1 MRNFKM
7 IGKMYREIA
16 GLDKGILPVDFF
28 CAILTGAKPFVNIWF
43 TAKIIGMMTA
53 GADFKG
59 LLAYILVAVAL
70 NFVLD
75 YTGGFLSD
83 LYDVKSDL
91 LFSREN
97 FKMAEKLFRM
107 DYEKLEDNTFRKT
120 IHKHEEAGA
129 SRWARFSYFM
139 WTSQVFVK
147 GVFTVA
153 VSVVMILPLLK
164 IGFTKTGNSFF
175 ERPVFLILLIVTL
188 IVMAAV
194 MALIA
199 VRMNKSYLAANEAYA
214 TLDRLFYSLID
225 LFADY
230 KTGKE
235 IRLYKEQHLIGKIAT
250 EKILTDG
257 EKTLKQISMRTAKTS
272 SIVAVMGAFVA
283 FGVYVFIGVKGNL
296 GLFDIGAL
304 VMYCGAFMQIVN
316 GVMLI
321 ANTLGKLAEILP
333 LARIY
338 FEIIECTDSKQY
350 GTRTLDGDRFEIE
363 FKNVSFKYPG
373 ANQYALENVSI
384 KIENGSHLAVVGRNG
399 SGKTTFIKLMC
410 RLYDVTDGEI
420 LINGENIQAYT
431 KESII
436 NLYSVVC
443 AGSDFDRD
451 KLYTCLE
458 NANIKERVECLPH
471 QENTYLYKDLNKGGV
486 EISGGDFTVLYDRSL
501 EGRNNLCAGANETD
515 YHYTGVD
522 MQRDVPGA
530 EYHDFAKV
538 VEGGICPCC
547 GKKSIHIS
555 RGIEVGNIFQ
565 LGKKYTEPMGM
576 TYTDRDGKS
585 RVPIM
590 GCYGIGVGRLAA
602 AVCEAHHDDYGPIW
616 PKAIAPWQ
624 VHLCAVRADNEEVHA
639 FADTLYN
646 TLQEKGVEVIYDDR
660 SVSAG
665 VMFSDADLLGVPL
678 RVIVSPRNL
687 KNGVVELT
695 ARDKSFSAT
704 APTADAAD
712 AILAKLAE

>member
-1 MRNFKM
+1 MHNFKM

-59 LLAYILVAVAL
+59 LLAYILAAVAL

-75 YTGGFLSD
+75 YAGGFLSD

-175 ERPVFLILLIVTL
+175 ERPVFLILLIATL

-431 KESII
+431 KESITA
-436 NLYSVVC
+436 LYSVVFQDFKIFSVSLKDNVC
-443 AGSDFDRD
+443 AGTALDTDR
-451 KLYTCLE
+451 LYTCLE
-458 NANIKERVECLPH
+458 NANIKERVERLPNK
-471 QENTYLYKDLNKGGV
+471 ENTYLYKDLNEGGV
-486 EISGGDFTVLYDRSL
+486 EISGGEAQKLALARALYKDAPVVVLDEPTAAL
-501 EGRNNLCAGANETD
+501 DPIAENEIYSRFNSFVQSKTAIYISHRLSSCVFCD
-515 YHYTGVD
+515 TIAVFDHA
-522 MQRDVPGA
+522 RL
-530 EYHDFAKV
+530 
-538 VEGGICPCC
+538 VESGT
-547 GKKSIHIS
+547 HTA
-555 RGIEVGNIFQ
+555 
-565 LGKKYTEPMGM
+565 L
-576 TYTDRDGKS
+576 
-585 RVPIM
+585 
-590 GCYGIGVGRLAA
+590 LAA
-602 AVCEAHHDDYGPIW
+602 DGQY
-616 PKAIAPWQ
+616 
-624 VHLCAVRADNEEVHA
+624 
-639 FADTLYN
+639 
-646 TLQEKGVEVIYDDR
+646 
-660 SVSAG
+660 
-665 VMFSDADLLGVPL
+665 
-678 RVIVSPRNL
+678 
-687 KNGVVELT
+687 
-695 ARDKSFSAT
+695 
-704 APTADAAD
+704 AALWN
-712 AILAKLAE
+712 AQAKYYV

>member
-43 TAKIIGMMTA
+43 TAKIIGMMIA

-59 LLAYILVAVAL
+59 LLAYILAAVAL

-436 NLYSVVC
+436 NLYSVVFQDFKIFSVPLRDTVC
-443 AGSDFDRD
+443 AGSAFDRD

-486 EISGGDFTVLYDRSL
+486 EISRRRGAK
-501 EGRNNLCAGANETD
+501 AG
-515 YHYTGVD
+515 
-522 MQRDVPGA
+522 
-530 EYHDFAKV
+530 
-538 VEGGICPCC
+538 PC
-547 GKKSIHIS
+547 
-555 RGIEVGNIFQ
+555 Q
-565 LGKKYTEPMGM
+565 
-576 TYTDRDGKS
+576 
-585 RVPIM
+585 
-590 GCYGIGVGRLAA
+590 
-602 AVCEAHHDDYGPIW
+602 
-616 PKAIAPWQ
+616 
-624 VHLCAVRADNEEVHA
+624 
-639 FADTLYN
+639 
-646 TLQEKGVEVIYDDR
+646 
-660 SVSAG
+660 SA
-665 VMFSDADLLGVPL
+665 L
-678 RVIVSPRNL
+678 
-687 KNGVVELT
+687 
-695 ARDKSFSAT
+695 
-704 APTADAAD
+704 
-712 AILAKLAE
+712 

>member
-1 MRNFKM
+1 MHNFKM
-7 IGKMYREIA
+7 ICKMYREIA

-59 LLAYILVAVAL
+59 LLAYILAAVAL

-75 YTGGFLSD
+75 YAGGFLSD
-83 LYDVKSDL
+83 LYHVKSEL
-91 LFSREN
+91 LFNREN

-175 ERPVFLILLIVTL
+175 ERPVFLILLIATL
-188 IVMAAV
+188 VVMAAV

-199 VRMNKSYLAANEAYA
+199 VRMNKSYLAATEAYA

-304 VMYCGAFMQIVN
+304 VVYGINQDGSIGEERRVEHHQEPNGRMSHIHASMPTPDGKYIAVADCGLDYIYLYDAKTYQKVFEWKAPEDSGPRQLRFSPDGKYLYMVSELSCQIFVFEYQPDCKDMLRN
-316 GVMLI
+316 VQVISTRREDGYDGENYTSDLEMHPSGRYLMAGNRGHNSIVVYEVDKETGLLMLKGHTMLAGDFCREFCFVPDGSMLI
-321 ANTLGKLAEILP
+321 VGIQH
-333 LARIY
+333 
-338 FEIIECTDSKQY
+338 TD
-350 GTRTLDGDRFEIE
+350 
-363 FKNVSFKYPG
+363 
-373 ANQYALENVSI
+373 
-384 KIENGSHLAVVGRNG
+384 VVQ
-399 SGKTTFIKLMC
+399 TFF
-410 RLYDVTDGEI
+410 
-420 LINGENIQAYT
+420 
-431 KESII
+431 
-436 NLYSVVC
+436 
-443 AGSDFDRD
+443 FD
-451 KLYTCLE
+451 E
-458 NANIKERVECLPH
+458 
-471 QENTYLYKDLNKGGV
+471 NKGILKWSGQ
-486 EISGGDFTVLYDRSL
+486 EIVIPSPSCV
-501 EGRNNLCAGANETD
+501 
-515 YHYTGVD
+515 
-522 MQRDVPGA
+522 
-530 EYHDFAKV
+530 
-538 VEGGICPCC
+538 
-547 GKKSIHIS
+547 
-555 RGIEVGNIFQ
+555 
-565 LGKKYTEPMGM
+565 
-576 TYTDRDGKS
+576 
-585 RVPIM
+585 IM
-590 GCYGIGVGRLAA
+590 G
-602 AVCEAHHDDYGPIW
+602 D
-616 PKAIAPWQ
+616 
-624 VHLCAVRADNEEVHA
+624 
-639 FADTLYN
+639 
-646 TLQEKGVEVIYDDR
+646 
-660 SVSAG
+660 SA
-665 VMFSDADLLGVPL
+665 
-678 RVIVSPRNL
+678 
-687 KNGVVELT
+687 K
-695 ARDKSFSAT
+695 
-704 APTADAAD
+704 
-712 AILAKLAE
+712 

>member
-59 LLAYILVAVAL
+59 LLTYILAAVAL

-97 FKMAEKLFRM
+97 FKMAEKLFHM

-431 KESII
+431 KESITA
-436 NLYSVVC
+436 LYSVVFQDFKIFSVSLKDNVC
-443 AGSDFDRD
+443 ASTALDTDR
-451 KLYTCLE
+451 LYTCLE
-458 NANIKERVECLPH
+458 NANIKERVERLPNK
-471 QENTYLYKDLNKGGV
+471 ENTYLYKDLNKGGV
-486 EISGGDFTVLYDRSL
+486 EISAGEAQKLALARALYKDAPVVVLDEPTAAL
-501 EGRNNLCAGANETD
+501 DPIAENEIYSRFNSFVQSKTAIYISHRLSSCVFCD
-515 YHYTGVD
+515 TIAVFDHA
-522 MQRDVPGA
+522 RL
-530 EYHDFAKV
+530 
-538 VEGGICPCC
+538 VESGT
-547 GKKSIHIS
+547 HTA
-555 RGIEVGNIFQ
+555 
-565 LGKKYTEPMGM
+565 L
-576 TYTDRDGKS
+576 
-585 RVPIM
+585 
-590 GCYGIGVGRLAA
+590 LAA
-602 AVCEAHHDDYGPIW
+602 DGQY
-616 PKAIAPWQ
+616 
-624 VHLCAVRADNEEVHA
+624 
-639 FADTLYN
+639 
-646 TLQEKGVEVIYDDR
+646 
-660 SVSAG
+660 
-665 VMFSDADLLGVPL
+665 
-678 RVIVSPRNL
+678 
-687 KNGVVELT
+687 
-695 ARDKSFSAT
+695 
-704 APTADAAD
+704 AALWN
-712 AILAKLAE
+712 AQAKYYV

>member
-1 MRNFKM
+1 
-7 IGKMYREIA
+7 
-16 GLDKGILPVDFF
+16 
-28 CAILTGAKPFVNIWF
+28 
-43 TAKIIGMMTA
+43 
-53 GADFKG
+53 
-59 LLAYILVAVAL
+59 
-70 NFVLD
+70 VLD
-75 YTGGFLSD
+75 YAGGFLSD
-83 LYDVKSDL
+83 LYNVKSDL

-175 ERPVFLILLIVTL
+175 ERPVFLILLIATL

-436 NLYSVVC
+436 NLYSVVFQDFKIFSVSLKDNVC
-443 AGSDFDRD
+443 ASTALDTDR
-451 KLYTCLE
+451 LYTCLE
-458 NANIKERVECLPH
+458 NANIKERVERLPNK
-471 QENTYLYKDLNKGGV
+471 ENTYLYKDLNKGGV
-486 EISGGDFTVLYDRSL
+486 EISGGEAQKLALARALYKDAPVVVLDEPTAGLDPEERLNFKNVIRRIKGDRCVVLSTHIITDIESLCDRILVLCDGRITAFDSCGALADVARGKVYAVESTADLATPFHSMGPVTV
-501 EGRNNLCAGANETD
+501 
-515 YHYTGVD
+515 
-522 MQRDVPGA
+522 
-530 EYHDFAKV
+530 
-538 VEGGICPCC
+538 
-547 GKKSIHIS
+547 
-555 RGIEVGNIFQ
+555 
-565 LGKKYTEPMGM
+565 
-576 TYTDRDGKS
+576 DGKAYEKIIS
-585 RVPIM
+585 
-590 GCYGIGVGRLAA
+590 
-602 AVCEAHHDDYGPIW
+602 
-616 PKAIAPWQ
+616 KA
-624 VHLCAVRADNEEVHA
+624 
-639 FADTLYN
+639 
-646 TLQEKGVEVIYDDR
+646 
-660 SVSAG
+660 
-665 VMFSDADLLGVPL
+665 PL
-678 RVIVSPRNL
+678 
-687 KNGVVELT
+687 
-695 ARDKSFSAT
+695 D
-704 APTADAAD
+704 APTLEPTVEDGY
-712 AILAKLAE
+712 ICFIEKLS